1 MKVLYLF
8 LTQLFITKNN
18 TTWQREKWK
27 IGEKIMRD
35 KLTREEY
42 EQIKDAMYCAF
53 SAPNKKEAKRYINKI
68 HSFSYDLIGS
78 ARNILS
84 EVESYAAQALG
95 RARDKE
101 HWVECAKSSLYKLEF
116 FATERE

>member
-1 MKVLYLF
+1 MKCCL
-8 LTQLFITKNN
+8 IRPWRKRIEKGHKN
-18 TTWQREKWK
+18 TMRE
-27 IGEKIMRD
+27 

-42 EQIKDAMYCAF
+42 EQIKDAMYFAF
-53 SAPNKKEAKRYINKI
+53 SAPNKKEAKRYIDKI

-84 EVESYAAQALG
+84 EVESYAAQASG

-101 HWVECAKSSLYKLEF
+101 HWAECAKSSLYKLEF